1 MKKILATIVTL
12 ALVLSLV
19 GSLAEQAPAINW
31 ADAESAAADIEGSWY
46 TFETLALQMWV
57 PDIFENADITED
69 DDPTMIAKF
78 LVPDGSAAI
87 YGQYVKGYEGA
98 TMENAIAS
106 IEANGGQEIERCTL
120 NGLDAVSYS
129 YPDMDA
135 VYVTFVTESGNFV
148 QFIFTPVSDE
158 GFKAVAQLVTAS
170 IMPEE

>member
-1 MKKILATIVTL
+1 MKKIFATIVAL
-12 ALVLSLV
+12 ALVLSLA
-19 GSLAEQAPAINW
+19 GSLAEQVPAINW
-31 ADAESAAADIEGSWY
+31 SDVESDAADIDGSWY
-46 TFETLALQMWV
+46 TFENLALQMWV

-87 YGQYVKGYEGA
+87 YGQYVEGYEGA

-106 IEANGGQEIERCTL
+106 IKDNGGQEIERCTL

-129 YPDMDA
+129 YSDMDA
-135 VYVTFVTESGNFV
+135 VYVTFVTQNGNFV